1 MRLILRGVAALVL
14 LLGWNG
20 LRLQADEKTVKE
32 HETLAQEMLKV
43 LTNFAEALESVKDME
58 TAKQAAPKIE
68 KVAEDMDRI
77 GKKLKD
83 LPKLSKEEDAEFKKK
98 FDPELMKVSK
108 RLEGVALDAGKAS
121 GGEPTFLAALN
132 KVKEAGMSFPKEK

>member
-1 MRLILRGVAALVL
+1 MRLILRGGVALVV

-20 LRLQADEKTVKE
+20 LRLQADEKNVKE
-32 HETLAQEMLKV
+32 HEAIAKEMLLV
-43 LTNFAEALESVKDME
+43 LTNFAEALEGVKDME
-58 TAKQAAPKIE
+58 TAKAAAPKIE
-68 KVAEDMDRI
+68 KVAEDMEKV

-108 RLEGVALDAGKAS
+108 RLADVAIKAGVAS
-121 GGEPTFLAALN
+121 GREPTFLAALK
-132 KVKEAGMSFPKEK
+132 KVEEAGKNFPKDK